1 MHTINNDNN
10 NNANMQC
17 KPDNALGNLLSG
29 KYAFL
34 PYLVNINP
42 HLKLDTS
49 FPISMGSDGSD
60 AIAILYAPL
69 LTYRRP

>member
-1 MHTINNDNN
+1 MFYKYKSHAD
-10 NNANMQC
+10 MQC
-17 KPDNALGNLLSG
+17 EPNNTLGNLLSG

-34 PYLVNINP
+34 AYLVNMNP

-69 LTYRRP
+69 FTYTRP